1 GRRLLRLGR
10 ARMATAGRLETG
22 GRRRVPAGL
31 QATSVPR
38 LSPGVRLREDTAR
51 GGWVLLGPERVL
63 QPDPIAVEILKRVD
77 GHKDLQAIVDEL
89 VQDFSAER
97 SLIERDV
104 RLCLTGLA
112 EKGLLEFQND
122 PPN

>member
-1 GRRLLRLGR
+1 
-10 ARMATAGRLETG
+10 MATAGRLETG
-22 GRRRVPAGL
+22 GSDKVTAEL
-31 QATSVPR
+31 QPTSVPR

-104 RLCLTGLA
+104 RLFLTGLA
-112 EKGLLEFQND
+112 EKGLLDWHHD
-122 PPN
+122 PSR